1 MNLKDKLS
9 KILVQEKHEYVL
21 ELPFEVVQSKLDTF
35 FNRSF
40 WNSTMDTQIRLY
52 GKFTNVDKTQFFV
65 AQNWG
70 IYTTGGAISKSHIAT
85 IEAINAKSTK
95 IIYKNNS
102 QLTSLL
108 ICVIGIFIML
118 LLFITLLKKPFEFW
132 LQLET
137 WFSFLG
143 LFTIIL
149 FLRGL
154 SLGYAEGIKQ
164 DFEKLLKTF

>member
-70 IYTTGGAISKSHIAT
+70 IYTTGGAYLKVI
-85 IEAINAKSTK
+85 
-95 IIYKNNS
+95 
-102 QLTSLL
+102 LL
-108 ICVIGIFIML
+108 
-118 LLFITLLKKPFEFW
+118 
-132 LQLET
+132 
-137 WFSFLG
+137 
-143 LFTIIL
+143 
-149 FLRGL
+149 R
-154 SLGYAEGIKQ
+154 
-164 DFEKLLKTF
+164 